1 MKQRKFFEYPLII
14 FLIVLVILMAIV
26 KWQYKDIVWEDTRPT
41 ITITPS
47 PTIAPQINEEYP
59 LWEKLP
65 YRNKDYV
72 IERYTE
78 PGTLLVKINEGVDKK
93 IISQTIYEWMIENK
107 VATESQKIVFEKLET
122 RN

>member
-26 KWQYKDIVWEDTRPT
+26 KWQYKDIVWEDLRPT
-41 ITITPS
+41 VTVVPS

-65 YRNKDYV
+65 YAGEGYV
-72 IERYTE
+72 VERYTE
-78 PGTLLVKINEGVDKK
+78 PGTLLIKTNKGIDEK
-93 IISQTIYEWMIENK
+93 IISKMIYEWMTENK